1 MIVWVIKNVTD
12 VRYQVEQLVLEL
24 KKSIERV
31 RTVKL

>member
-12 VRYQVEQLVLEL
+12 VRHQVDQLVLEL

-31 RTVKL
+31 QTVKL